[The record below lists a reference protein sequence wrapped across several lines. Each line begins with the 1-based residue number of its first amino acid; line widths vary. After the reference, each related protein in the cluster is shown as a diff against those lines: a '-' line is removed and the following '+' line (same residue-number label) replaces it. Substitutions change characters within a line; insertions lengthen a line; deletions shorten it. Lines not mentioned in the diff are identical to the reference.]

1 MNFKNFSIENH
12 VRREIKEITRQENS
26 FNRSNYIRLDKNEN
40 LFSLDELFE
49 LKIKSLV
56 TSDLLSCY
64 TNLEDVYQ
72 QIATTF
78 KANTR
83 CISITA
89 GADLAIKAV
98 YETFISPGSHIV
110 LPEYSYGM
118 HHVYLKQFSANVTR
132 ISFKQDLNLDVQQI
146 LAIEENIKLVFIE
159 SPSGSTGLSLKDS
172 EIDQLALTLRAR
184 NTLLVVDETYAGIAK
199 EFLPLPI
206 FNKNPNLLS
215 IRSFSKN
222 LGLAGLRVG
231 LVFANELTISWLKKV
246 QPMHEINSFASSV
259 LSLCLSSEEAFSV
272 YRNQVNH
279 SKLIIKESINDKLYD
294 LVIGDANFFLI
305 RPKFKQFSPLN
316 LYMKE
321 NGFLIKDPYDR
332 GALKG
337 YFRVTFGD
345 EIQINSFLDHLNKFH
360 LLHNPRDNKF
370 HLDDK

>member
-159 SPSGSTGLSLKDS
+159 SPSGSTGLSLMDS

-231 LVFANELTISWLKKV
+231 LVFANELTIPWLKKV

-321 NGFLIKDPYDR
+321 NGFLIKDRYDR

-360 LLHNPRDNKF
+360 LLHKLRDNKF
-370 HLDDK
+370 NLDDK

>member
-1 MNFKNFSIENH
+1 MNFKSFSIENH
-12 VRREIKEITRQENS
+12 VRREVKEITRQENS

-40 LFSLDELFE
+40 LFSLEKSFE

-56 TSDLLSCY
+56 TSNLLSCY
-64 TNLEDVYQ
+64 TNLEDVCE

-78 KANTR
+78 KASTG

-110 LPEYSYGM
+110 LPEHSYGM
-118 HHVYLKQFSANVTR
+118 HHVYLKQFCANVTR
-132 ISFKQDLNLDVQQI
+132 VSFNQDLTLDVQQI
-146 LAIEENIKLVFIE
+146 LGIEENIKLVFIE

-172 EIDQLALTLRAR
+172 EIDELALTLRAR
-184 NTLLVVDETYAGIAK
+184 NALLVVDETYAGIAK
-199 EFLPLPI
+199 EFLQLPI

-231 LVFANELTISWLKKV
+231 LVFANESTISWLKKV
-246 QPMHEINSFASSV
+246 QPMHEINSFAASV
-259 LSLCLSSEEAFSV
+259 LSLCLSSEEVFSD

-305 RPKFKQFSPLN
+305 QPKFKQLSPLN

-321 NGFLIKDPYDR
+321 NGFLIKDRYDR

-370 HLDDK
+370 YLDDK